1 MQTFSYQLRFQTP
14 EFLGN
19 ASSVAEFLGR
29 EVRSSAADAP

>member
-19 ASSVAEFLGR
+19 AGSVAKFVAR
-29 EVRSSAADAP
+29 EVRSRAAGTP